1 VRYIHSPTKLSWLT
15 VKRLINKISENP
27 KRARSGELAPIK
39 SPRKRKEESGH
50 KESTRC
56 RVEMRPMT
64 PQEQINV
71 MLRIEKEEAS
81 VIGEPSDVDL
91 EVKRLLA
98 HLIETMRYV
107 MKKHL

>member
-1 VRYIHSPTKLSWLT
+1 
-15 VKRLINKISENP
+15 
-27 KRARSGELAPIK
+27 
-39 SPRKRKEESGH
+39 
-50 KESTRC
+50 
-56 RVEMRPMT
+56 MT